1 MKIEQVIIYKD
12 ENGITYDTIEEA
24 RKANEWSR
32 FLQILATK
40 VDGFKGKEEYD
51 LQYLVAER
59 QFDPIRKTFQEFEK
73 EERNEH

>member
-1 MKIEQVIIYKD
+1 MEIKQVIQYKA
-12 ENGITYDTIEEA
+12 ENGYTYNTIEEA

-40 VDGFKGKEEYD
+40 VDGFKGKEKYD

-59 QFDPIRKTFQEFEK
+59 QFDPIREAYQEFEREGK
-73 EERNEH
+73 